1 MVQSKQETRKMS
13 MRSVK
18 CLVVG
23 DDGVGAYSVQV
34 DKQSSLF
41 KFQVNDFIETGKT
54 SLLITYATKMFPN
67 GEYSYYYQQ
76 FSMI

>member
-1 MVQSKQETRKMS
+1 

-23 DDGVGAYSVQV
+23 NDGVGAYSVQV

-54 SLLITYATKMFPN
+54 SLLITYATNMFPN
-67 GEYSYYYQQ
+67 GEYSYYYRQ
-76 FSMI
+76 FSMVQYFFWHN

>member
-1 MVQSKQETRKMS
+1 MS

-23 DDGVGAYSVQV
+23 DEGVGAYSVQV

-54 SLLITYATKMFPN
+54 SLLITYANNMFPN
-67 GEYSYYYQQ
+67 GEYCNYYQY
-76 FSMI
+76 FSIFPFFL